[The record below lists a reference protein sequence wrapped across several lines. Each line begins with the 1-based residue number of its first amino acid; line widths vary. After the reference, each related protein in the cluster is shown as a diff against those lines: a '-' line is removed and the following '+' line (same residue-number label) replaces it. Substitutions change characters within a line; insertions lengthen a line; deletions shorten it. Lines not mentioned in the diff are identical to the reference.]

1 MPVLFYGQSILV
13 TLCVSHIGN
22 LSLLFACCK
31 HRFEYFPLNKI
42 TNVQTR
48 WTNGTWQQKAAH
60 MLLIIYSQYACV
72 RWNTSIVCLWRIHIV
87 YSRWKLCVRVFPTLS
102 GAHLMHGIRYADV
115 AAFNPNQNFSTQ
127 HTHTLLLFNQLWRS
141 FYFVWFLIS
150 DAHSRPVT
158 MCVPVQVCSIP
169 TGYGCRWLLQININN
184 NINIVVPCWFN
195 LLVRLC
201 VCAPST
207 GERILVA
214 AAFHLLQFQLWI
226 ALVVRQRQRL
236 RRWPCHNIIIFYL
249 FTGELKVVENDTAP

>member
-1 MPVLFYGQSILV
+1 MEHIYCLFMKNTHRL
-13 TLCVSHIGN
+13 
-22 LSLLFACCK
+22 LSM
-31 HRFEYFPLNKI
+31 E
-42 TNVQTR
+42 
-48 WTNGTWQQKAAH
+48 
-60 MLLIIYSQYACV
+60 
-72 RWNTSIVCLWRIHIV
+72 IVCT
-87 YSRWKLCVRVFPTLS
+87 SFSNFVRRTFNAWDPV
-102 GAHLMHGIRYADV
+102 YADV